1 MAKVVNGSGFTLLE
15 LIVFIVVAG
24 IFIPMAYIA
33 FMAVTRASMNPEGIV
48 LARFL
53 AETKME
59 DLTGMTYSSITTPQ
73 ESYIDVTSDPRF
85 GSPPMPSPNPY
96 AGYRWRWTI
105 QLVAYQGRTS
115 HGSPTIAIPETW
127 HASTVYRVGDYITP
141 PVTSPTIHFYRCIPR
156 DRWRANT
163 SFAVN
168 SYVSPIVPNN
178 LSYRAT
184 ARSSFP
190 SWQANR
196 PYVLGD
202 YVIPTAPNGRFYRCT
217 GAGTS
222 GSVEPSPWPLTGV
235 VADGTV
241 TWLENTNTL
250 TTGPQEPVWPEQS
263 ESTPSVDDGNIT
275 WIKEQMHSASTEP
288 SWPNTG
294 SATVN
299 DGSLRWQESTP
310 YKLITVCVR
319 EPKGFEY
326 VVNSLVTARPGA
338 YP

>member
-1 MAKVVNGSGFTLLE
+1 MAKGSTNRGFTLLE

-33 FMAVTRASMNPEGIV
+33 FMAVTRASMNPEGVII
-48 LARFL
+48 ARFL

-59 DLTGMTYSSITTPQ
+59 DLTGMTYSSVTTPQ
-73 ESYIDVTSDPRF
+73 ESYTDVTSDPRF

-105 QLVAYQGRTS
+105 QLVAYQGRAT
-115 HGSPTIAIPETW
+115 HGSPTLGVPETW
-127 HASTVYRVGDYITP
+127 SASTVYRVGDYVRPTA
-141 PVTSPTIHFYRCIPR
+141 SAPTIRFYRCVPCN
-156 DRWRANT
+156 RWQANT
-163 SFAVN
+163 SYLVN
-168 SYVSPIVPNN
+168 SYVSPTVPNN

-190 SWQANR
+190 SWQANQQ
-196 PYVLGD
+196 YVLGD
-202 YVIPTAPNGRFYRCT
+202 YVIPTTPNGRTYRCIA
-217 GAGTS
+217 AGTT
-222 GSVEPSPWPLTGV
+222 GPVEPNPWPVTGIV
-235 VADGTV
+235 SDGTV
-241 TWLENTNTL
+241 TWLENTHTL
-250 TTGPQEPVWPEQS
+250 TTGPQEPKWPNQDA
-263 ESTPSVDDGNIT
+263 STVDDGNIT
-275 WIKEQMHSASTEP
+275 WITEQMRSASTEP

-294 SATVN
+294 SAIVN

-310 YKLITVCVR
+310 YKIITIYVR

-326 VVNSLVTARPGA
+326 VVNSLVTARPGV

>member
-1 MAKVVNGSGFTLLE
+1 MAKGDNSSGFTLLE

-48 LARFL
+48 IARFL
-53 AETKME
+53 AESKLEDITK
-59 DLTGMTYSSITTPQ
+59 DTYLNTQGGQTN
-73 ESYIDVTSDPRF
+73 YIAVP
-85 GSPPMPSPNPY
+85 
-96 AGYRWRWTI
+96 GYNGYQWRWAI
-105 QLVAYQGRTS
+105 QLVAYKGRAT
-115 HGSPTIAIPETW
+115 HGSPTISIPETW

-141 PVTSPTIHFYRCIPR
+141 TAPSSAIHFYRCVPR

-163 SFAVN
+163 FFAVN
-168 SYVSPIVPNN
+168 SYVSPIAPNN

-184 ARSSFP
+184 ARSNFP

-222 GSVEPSPWPLTGV
+222 GSVEPNPWPLTGGF
-235 VADGTV
+235 ADGTV

-250 TTGPQEPVWPEQS
+250 TTGPQEPLWPDQS
-263 ESTPSVDDGNIT
+263 ESTTSVDDGNIA
-275 WIKEQMHSASTEP
+275 WIREQMHSSSTEP

-294 SATVN
+294 SAIVN
-299 DGSLRWQESTP
+299 DGTLRWQESTP
-310 YKLITVCVR
+310 YKLITIYVR

-326 VVNSLVTARPGA
+326 VINSIVTARPGA